1 MQHIFFPVIGV
12 MLMVAGLFFMMIA
25 IDNVIDWANEKW
37 TKILGRQKVTD
48 PEDPAALVGSFKR
61 YK

>member
-1 MQHIFFPVIGV
+1 
-12 MLMVAGLFFMMIA
+12 MLMVAALFFMMIA
-25 IDNVIDWANEKW
+25 IDNLIDWANEKW
-37 TKILGRQKVTD
+37 SKILGRQKVTD